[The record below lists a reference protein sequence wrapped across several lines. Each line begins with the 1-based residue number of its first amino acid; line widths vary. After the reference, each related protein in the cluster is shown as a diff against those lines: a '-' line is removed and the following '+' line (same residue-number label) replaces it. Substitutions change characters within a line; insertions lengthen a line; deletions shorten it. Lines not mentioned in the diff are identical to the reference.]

1 MKRDVIKDLVY
12 WKNREEFK
20 PLIIRGARQV
30 GKSYIVRELGKN
42 HFDNLVEINFERNPE
57 IAKLFSHSDPFRIL
71 KSIEALKGVQIV
83 FGKTLLFLDEIQ
95 AAPEIL
101 SKLRWFAEEIPKLH
115 IIAAGSL
122 LDFAIEKHE
131 VSMPVGRVSFLFI
144 EPMSFLEFLD
154 AIGEQSLR
162 IFLETTEISDGI
174 DDVIHLK
181 IMDIFKQYV
190 IVGGM
195 PAAVNAYLKSK
206 SFIDAAEIQSNL
218 LIAMREDFAKY
229 GGRVP
234 HPRLLKV
241 LQAIP
246 RQLSKK
252 FMYTQIDRDETAASL
267 KQALELLVRA
277 RICHKVQA
285 SQSTG
290 LPLGA
295 DVNEK
300 IFKSIFMDV
309 GLVSTMLGLSMH
321 EFDLGRLSNSGGI
334 AEQVVGQGLRLFEAK
349 NIDPQLYYWVREKK
363 GSEAE
368 VDYIIQNGSTIL
380 PIEVKSGSSGTLKS
394 LHHFMEMR
402 QLKTAVR
409 FNSERPS
416 VTQVTVKISND
427 KTSNYQL
434 VSLPIYW
441 VTETK
446 RLLKTLNS

>member
-1 MKRDVIKDLVY
+1 MKRDVSIDLIC
-12 WKNREEFK
+12 WKNRNDFK

-30 GKSYIVRELGKN
+30 GKSYVVRELGKS
-42 HFDNLVEINFERNPE
+42 HFDNLIEINFERNPE
-57 IAKLFSHSDPFRIL
+57 IANLFSHSDPFRIL
-71 KSIEALKGVQIV
+71 KSIEALNGIKIV

-101 SKLRWFAEEIPKLH
+101 SKLRWFAEEIPELH

-122 LDFAIEKHE
+122 LDFAILQHE

-154 AIGEQSLR
+154 AIDEKSIRL
-162 IFLETTEISDGI
+162 FLETTEIADGI
-174 DDVIHLK
+174 DEVIHQK
-181 IMDIFKQYV
+181 IMDLFKQYV

-195 PAAVNAYLKSK
+195 PAAVNAYLQSN
-206 SFIDAAEIQSNL
+206 SFLASAEIQSNL

-241 LQAIP
+241 LQAVP
-246 RQLSKK
+246 RQLGKK
-252 FMYTQIDRDETAASL
+252 FMYTQIDRDETSASL

-277 RICHKVQA
+277 RVCHKVQA

-290 LPLGA
+290 IPLGA

-300 IFKSIFMDV
+300 TFKTIFMDV
-309 GLVSTMLGLSMH
+309 GLVSTMLGLSLH

-334 AEQVVGQGLRLFEAK
+334 AEQVVGQGLRLFDAK
-349 NIDPQLYYWVREKK
+349 NKDPQLYYWAREKK

-368 VDYIIQNGSTIL
+368 VDYVIQNGSTML

-402 QLKTAVR
+402 KLETAVR
-409 FNSERPS
+409 FNSDRPS
-416 VTQVTVKISND
+416 KTQVSVKISND

-434 VSLPIYW
+434 VSLPLYW

-446 RLLKTLNS
+446 RLLKGIV